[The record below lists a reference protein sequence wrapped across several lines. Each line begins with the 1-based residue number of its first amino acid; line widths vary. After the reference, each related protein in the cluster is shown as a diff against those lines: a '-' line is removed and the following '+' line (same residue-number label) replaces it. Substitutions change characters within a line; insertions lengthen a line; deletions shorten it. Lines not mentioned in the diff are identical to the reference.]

1 MCFSKTQRFLGP
13 ENEHVILT
21 PIIIGCLMRIP
32 KTFRETFQLA
42 KLVLVSTDC
51 LKVRNGYG
59 KNTSKIY
66 TQCRKSFSNRR
77 RVKFTLT
84 WCKQKT
90 KTLDKT
96 TYIQAS
102 RFVFITPASFEVP
115 QVIR

>member
-1 MCFSKTQRFLGP
+1 
-13 ENEHVILT
+13 
-21 PIIIGCLMRIP
+21 MRIP

-51 LKVRNGYG
+51 LKVRNGYVR
-59 KNTSKIY
+59 NTLKIHNAENPY
-66 TQCRKSFSNRR
+66 RQI
-77 RVKFTLT
+77 VKFTLT

>member
-1 MCFSKTQRFLGP
+1 MCFSKTQRFWGP

-59 KNTSKIY
+59 KNTSKIHNAENPSQ
-66 TQCRKSFSNRR
+66 T
-77 RVKFTLT
+77 
-84 WCKQKT
+84 
-90 KTLDKT
+90 DG
-96 TYIQAS
+96 
-102 RFVFITPASFEVP
+102 E
-115 QVIR
+115 